1 MCCKRTF
8 SFDRKRLF
16 SMDLISMANYEGKM
30 IQNGTFSINDVRR
43 MENQPPVEGGD
54 TIYLSTNTAVL
65 GSSKLTG
72 EKDEDNNNS
81 ENNKT
86 A

>member
-1 MCCKRTF
+1 
-8 SFDRKRLF
+8 
-16 SMDLISMANYEGKM
+16 MANYEGKM